1 MSHTYLVW
9 LQLCLMSKSW
19 NELPDT
25 QVLSGPTCDRM
36 WSMSVKDKI
45 PLCILMWKTLRD
57 HICGRG
63 ESGFSL
69 SSVLVSFTFSYRL
82 SGIEIKAQKQ
92 IRCAKMLP
100 SGYFKTLTSNL
111 NTAITS
117 THITWAIFR
126 WYVSRPSEILT
137 PNELSFSFQGCVWT
151 T

>member
-9 LQLCLMSKSW
+9 LQLCLMPKSW

-25 QVLSGPTCDRM
+25 QVLSGPTCDHI
-36 WSMSVKDKI
+36 WSIPFKDEI
-45 PLCILMWKTLRD
+45 PLCILVWKTLRD
-57 HICGRG
+57 HICGFR
-63 ESGFSL
+63 L
-69 SSVLVSFTFSYRL
+69 QSVLRVGLLYLF

-126 WYVSRPSEILT
+126 WYVSRSSEILT